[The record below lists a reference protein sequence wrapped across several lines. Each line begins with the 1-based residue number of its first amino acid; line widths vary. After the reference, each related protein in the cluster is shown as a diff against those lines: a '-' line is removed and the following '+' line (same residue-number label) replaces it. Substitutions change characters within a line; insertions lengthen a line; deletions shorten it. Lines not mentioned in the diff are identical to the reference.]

1 MTALRDNPR
10 LDPYLKWGIDSDFRG
25 FKRPREQAGE
35 LMLPLAIQFRS
46 KQTPSSLPMQALA
59 LIKSYDSRSKFW
71 TVDWPLS
78 LLPAL
83 LLSPSIKRLKLGLP
97 STPSESPLK
106 FEAWSMGNVVSI
118 TATDYAG
125 DTRMRFEAWSMGN
138 VVSIPIVGV
147 IDHGI
152 GFLNSNF
159 RDSQG
164 ASRIVRLWD
173 QEDPVVPDYKPA
185 DPESPWKHPSYPQF
199 RAYGRELEMDTE
211 EFKTWL
217 AARDVGE
224 TEDELYAALGYA
236 PAQKRAAHGTHVL
249 DLAAG
254 TVNPMEPHADADAAS
269 RAPIIAVQLPW
280 RPFKDTSSASL
291 CVHLIEGLRY
301 IAEHAGA
308 LNPVVIN
315 ISDGAYA
322 GAHGGNSL
330 LECAI
335 DEFLVLHENVKVVIA
350 AGNGYEER
358 LHGRKQRKEP
368 SPTMRWR
375 VLPDTKTDSFLEI
388 WCPDAKGVTVT
399 LTDPFGTATVIALG
413 ANQVL
418 TGSGGATVIGGVYST
433 RDLDLNGYPS
443 GMFLIA
449 LAPTKPKAAS
459 HPAAPHGIWTVVVDG
474 VDKFDAYI
482 QRSNPALGD
491 KGPRRQSYFVDDRE
505 APQYVSGERTLN
517 NIATGENP
525 MVVAGHYLRGRWFDP
540 TTLPRS
546 REARYASRGPGRKGD
561 VSGPNA
567 TAPSEDSPQLHGLLA
582 SGVKSGTRVRMGGTS
597 VAAPLVTRFLINHA
611 R

>member
-1 MTALRDNPR
+1 MTATRDNPR

-25 FKRPREQAGE
+25 FKRPRELEGE
-35 LMLPLAIQFRS
+35 LMLPLAIQFRDGE
-46 KQTPSSLPMQALA
+46 TALLLSGPLRA
-59 LIKSYDSRSKFW
+59 FFGSYDPLSKFW
-71 TVDWPLS
+71 TTDWPLS
-78 LLPAL
+78 EVPV
-83 LLSPSIKRLKLGLP
+83 LLSLVKRLKLGLP
-97 STPSESPLK
+97 STPSIKPRTFASW
-106 FEAWSMGNVVSI
+106 FSVNVLRV
-118 TATDYAG
+118 
-125 DTRMRFEAWSMGN
+125 
-138 VVSIPIVGV
+138 PIVGL

-159 RDSQG
+159 RDAQG

-173 QEDPVVPDYKPA
+173 QEDPVVPDGEPVHRA
-185 DPESPWKHPSYPQF
+185 CPWEHPSYPQYGP
-199 RAYGRELEMDTE
+199 YGRELETE
-211 EFKTWL
+211 KKPFKDWL
-217 AARDVGE
+217 AARQAGE
-224 TEDELYAALGYA
+224 TEDELYAALGYG

-291 CVHLIEGLRY
+291 CVHLIDGLRY
-301 IAEHAGA
+301 IAEHAGPH
-308 LNPVVIN
+308 NPVVIN

-322 GAHGGNSL
+322 GAHGGYSL

-335 DEFLVLHENVKVVIA
+335 DEFLVHHKNVKVVIA

-358 LHGRKQRKEP
+358 LHGRKLRGKC

-388 WCPDAKGVTVT
+388 WCPDVGGVTVT

-413 ANQVL
+413 TNQVL
-418 TGSGGATVIGGVYST
+418 TESGKTTVIGGVYSS
-433 RDLDLNGYPS
+433 RDPDLNGYPS

-449 LAPTKPKAAS
+449 LAPTRPKAAS
-459 HPAAPHGIWTVVVDG
+459 HPAAPHGIWTVVVNG
-474 VDKFDAYI
+474 ADKFDAYI

-491 KGPRRQSYFVDDRE
+491 KGPRRQSYFVDDRA
-505 APQYVSGERTLN
+505 APQYVTGERTLN
-517 NIATGENP
+517 NIATGEKP
-525 MVVAGHYLRGRWFDP
+525 SVVAGHYLRGMWFDP
-540 TTLPRS
+540 ITLVRS

-561 VSGPNA
+561 VCGPNA
-567 TAPSEDSPQLHGLLA
+567 TAPSEDSPVLHGLLA
-582 SGVKSGTRVRMGGTS
+582 SGVKSGTKVRMGGTS

-611 R
+611 SLTVPLSHAMQHDQRLGQNLLS